1 MDEVVHFGK
10 TTQDRQRYKCK
21 CCDKTFT
28 ETADT
33 PLYHC
38 RKSEKWIDF
47 LSCLIDGMSLRDSAK
62 EISVHYVTLFYWRHK
77 ILTAL
82 AQINA
87 EELNGIVE
95 VDETYFLE
103 SQKGAIPT
111 HRSSR
116 KRGGSAKKRGL
127 STEQICVLIARDREK
142 NTFYKVIGRGKP
154 TKDSLELHLGNRLGT
169 DIVLCS
175 DALRGYKLLAKN
187 HHIQQYVKTG
197 EKRVK
202 GIYHIQNINSYHS
215 RLKRW
220 LNRFY
225 GISTKYLEGY
235 IALFNYLDQLRF
247 DDSERSIKEL
257 AVDVLMNKVSDT
269 NNDIRLRQVE
279 YV

>member
-1 MDEVVHFGK
+1 MPKKLAF
-10 TTQDRQRYKCK
+10 
-21 CCDKTFT
+21 
-28 ETADT
+28 
-33 PLYHC
+33 
-38 RKSEKWIDF
+38 
-47 LSCLIDGMSLRDSAK
+47 
-62 EISVHYVTLFYWRHK
+62 YVTLFYWRHK

-169 DIVLCS
+169 DIVFVPM
-175 DALRGYKLLAKN
+175 LLEV
-187 HHIQQYVKTG
+187 I
-197 EKRVK
+197 
-202 GIYHIQNINSYHS
+202 
-215 RLKRW
+215 
-220 LNRFY
+220 
-225 GISTKYLEGY
+225 
-235 IALFNYLDQLRF
+235 NYLQRIIIFNSMCSKLEKNV
-247 DDSERSIKEL
+247 SKESTISKISIAITL
-257 AVDVLMNKVSDT
+257 A
-269 NNDIRLRQVE
+269 
-279 YV
+279 